1 MMMNRR
7 EFLAAA
13 GYAASIGG
21 ALAADMLEGPARNAG
36 PKVYGADYSGPL
48 PASLYLRG
56 RLPPSGSEE
65 ATARRIINAA
75 PRSTPLA
82 VMRYFAGLRDVN
94 RDGEAYN
101 AGWAKRWNPVIVEFY
116 RATDDDHSGDNTPW
130 CAAFLN
136 WCLERCSYHGGTR
149 STVSGSFRK
158 AGGLTGSPAVGDV
171 VVFKRGNTGCR
182 GHVALY
188 LGRSGKSYRVIGGNQ
203 TDIHGHSSINIRDV
217 PFPGSGLALHSFH
230 RISAFRPAVS
240 PRPSCS

>member
-1 MMMNRR
+1 MISRR

-13 GYAASIGG
+13 TCAVSIGG
-21 ALAADMLEGPARNAG
+21 NVFAADMLAEAPANAG
-36 PKVYGADYSGPL
+36 PKVYGADFTGPL
-48 PASLYLRG
+48 PSSLYLRG

-101 AGWAKRWNPVIVEFY
+101 AGWASRWNPVIVEFY
-116 RATDDDHSGDNTPW
+116 RATDDDHSGDRTPW

-136 WCLERCSYHGGTR
+136 WCLERCGYDGGTR

-158 AGGLTGSPAVGDV
+158 AGGLTRSPSVGDV

-188 LGRSGKSYRVIGGNQ
+188 LGKSGSNYRVIGGNQ

-230 RISAFRPAVS
+230 RVSAFRPAVS
-240 PRPSCS
+240 PRPSC